1 MLTLH
6 FIWSFIK
13 ISPFFIASHI
23 FLKIFG
29 IFDEVY
35 FTYESI
41 IYGFM
46 GNFCYSLF
54 QVFQFLGDES
64 ESIKPI
70 TKKRWVFLTL
80 RPFAAGLSS
89 FIISALVVA
98 LFSGFG
104 DNILGFVKNSG
115 TALVIGI
122 LSGLF
127 FDHLTNQKF
136 LDAFFEK
143 KIQNKIFDKE

>member
-1 MLTLH
+1 M
-6 FIWSFIK
+6 
-13 ISPFFIASHI
+13 AAHI
-23 FLKIFG
+23 ILKIFG
-29 IFDEVY
+29 VFDDLY
-35 FTYESI
+35 FTYESV

-64 ESIKPI
+64 DVIKPI
-70 TKKRWVFLTL
+70 TRKRWVFLAL

-98 LFSGFG
+98 LLGSLGE
-104 DNILGFVKNSG
+104 NILGFVKSSA
-115 TALVIGI
+115 TALVVGI

-127 FDHLTNQKF
+127 FDHLTNKKF
-136 LDAFFEK
+136 LDTFFEK
-143 KIQNKIFDKE
+143 KIHNKIFDKE